1 MWVAP
6 LRLPLPQ
13 LLLLFG
19 VVAAAEQHT
28 VVDVVVVPVRVV
40 FVSWLL
46 RLPFLLLLALSF
58 VVAIP
63 CAFP

>member
-28 VVDVVVVPVRVV
+28 VVDVVVPVRVV